1 MAEQAEKTKTK
12 RHSKSERTHLRR
24 LKQAGRKPGGAMAL
38 QMAKVKAAGEASK
51 NKKEKAT
58 SPAPLP
64 GSPPEGKQN
73 E

>member
-1 MAEQAEKTKTK
+1 MAEEVKRTKTK
-12 RHSKSERTHLRR
+12 RASKSERTHLRR

-51 NKKEKAT
+51 DKREKEKAANLT
-58 SPAPLP
+58 PA
-64 GSPPEGKQN
+64 GESN